1 MTEWIKATELGPL
14 QQRKK
19 LKVSVAGHDIAL
31 FYVDGAVYAL
41 SDICVHKQSSLSR
54 GLVFKGK
61 VICPGHQ
68 WAFDLKTGWVD
79 QWARCQPVFPVK
91 VQDDV
96 VYVAAEP
103 QVRDA
108 APAPHERFCQTG

>member
-1 MTEWIKATELGPL
+1 MTEWIQVTQIEPL

-19 LKVSVAGHDIAL
+19 LKVTVGDQDIAL
-31 FYVDGAVYAL
+31 FYVNGEVYAL
-41 SDICVHKQSSLSR
+41 SDICIHKQSRLSR

-79 QWARCQPVFPVK
+79 QWAKCQPVFAVK
-91 VQDDV
+91 VEDGI
-96 VYVAAEP
+96 VYVKPQP
-103 QVRDA
+103 QVREIE
-108 APAPHERFCQTG
+108 PASHERFCEAG